1 MSGLRGWLAVPVT
14 VALAVAGVF
23 AVTGCSGIGK
33 NVASRDFGASGIGPS
48 SAGNDTAAQVVVAAE
63 RAGHQWAAAGSAA
76 LAPGVQTYT
85 QGGGQCTANYVFV
98 DDAGGVYLGQAAH
111 CAGAGN
117 SAETNGC
124 MAHNLPLDTAV
135 NFTHNGSL
143 HSSGTTIGTGQ
154 LAYSSWSTM
163 RALGESD
170 PNTCA
175 YNDFSLVKVDQQ
187 FADKVNPSLPH
198 WGGPAGLNTSGTA
211 GGKVYSYGNSSLR
224 AGISGL
230 SPQRGE
236 SRADDN
242 STGGW
247 THALVSR
254 TPGIPGDSGSAYL
267 AADGQALGTLSTL
280 GIGVPVVNNVGDI
293 GRELAYARAH
303 SGITGLRLVLG
314 TEQFNPNR

>member
-1 MSGLRGWLAVPVT
+1 MLS
-14 VALAVAGVF
+14 
-23 AVTGCSGIGK
+23 VTGCSGIGK

-98 DDAGGVYLGQAAH
+98 DDDGGVYLGQAAH

-135 NFTHNGSL
+135 NFTHTGSL

-224 AGISGL
+224 AGIAGL

-267 AADGQALGTLSTL
+267 DADGQALGTLSTL
-280 GIGVPVVNNVGDI
+280 GIGLPVVNNVGDI